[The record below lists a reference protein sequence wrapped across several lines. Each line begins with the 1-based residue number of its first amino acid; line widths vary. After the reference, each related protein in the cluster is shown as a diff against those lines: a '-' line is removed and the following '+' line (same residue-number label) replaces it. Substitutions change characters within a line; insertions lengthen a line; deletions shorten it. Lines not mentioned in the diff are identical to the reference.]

1 MFYSLTR
8 PKCTLPSTGSGGR
21 RFGGLLALALALVAH
36 SLSAQ
41 NANLEELLQRNAAA
55 QDTAAPTAPAEPNA
69 VPPATE
75 FNPGGSRG
83 PRAID
88 QNFARRWNSPDRV
101 FFGKNYELGVNEEA
115 GDVVIIRGNTKISGR
130 VNGGLVVVCG
140 DLDLEGVAERDIVVI
155 MGNVR
160 LGPQSKALGEIVV
173 IGGELQ
179 SSPTAQFQRNVVNV
193 FLGGVAPWLF
203 GAVDWVAKGLL
214 WGRPLPHQVSFA
226 WIVAGLFLALYLLL
240 AALFPK
246 PVTAC
251 SKVLDERPATAFLTG
266 ILMAVLFSPLL
277 ALLLV
282 SVVGVI
288 VVPFLLLGIV
298 IALLIGKTA
307 VFSYLGGQ
315 VTRKTGE
322 AMRGSLLLQVLT
334 GGVLVA
340 ALYTLPLI
348 GFVVWGALATF
359 AVGAVLLAASQ
370 NLWRE
375 RPEQTAV
382 PIYPTQPISAAP
394 MDTSVPGVAPTTPA
408 SPPRPPEPQAYRRA
422 GFWRRAL
429 AMMLDGLLL
438 IVFPCF
444 VFVFFASVSR
454 GFGRMAGVLFPIL
467 LLLACFCWVAYHVVM
482 WTWKG
487 TTIGGLVLGIKVVRT
502 DGRSVDFGSA
512 IIRALASFFSAFV
525 FFLGFF
531 WAGWDRNKQSW
542 HDKIAGTVIVRV
554 PFGVPLL
561 FA

>member
-1 MFYSLTR
+1 MAYPFTR
-8 PKCTLPSTGSGGR
+8 PKCTLSPVGSWGR
-21 RFGGLLALALALVAH
+21 RLGGLLALALALVAPA
-36 SLSAQ
+36 LSAQ

-55 QDTAAPTAPAEPNA
+55 PDTAAPTAPVEPNA

-83 PRAID
+83 PRSID
-88 QNFARRWNSPDRV
+88 QNFARDRRNSPDRV
-101 FFGKNYELGVNEEA
+101 FFGKNYELGANEDA

-130 VNGGLVVVCG
+130 VNGDLVVVGG
-140 DLDLEGVAERDIVVI
+140 DLDLQGVAERDIVVI

-160 LGPQSKALGEIVV
+160 LGPQSRALGEIVV
-173 IGGELQ
+173 VGGELQ

-226 WIVAGLFLALYLLL
+226 WTVAGLFLALYLLL

-246 PVTAC
+246 PVMAC

-282 SVVGVI
+282 SVVGII
-288 VVPFLLLGIV
+288 VVPFLMLGVV

-315 VTRKTGE
+315 VTRRAGE
-322 AMRGSLLLQVLT
+322 AMRGSLLLQVLM

-359 AVGAVLLAASQ
+359 AIGAVLLAASQ
-370 NLWRE
+370 SLWRE
-375 RPEQTAV
+375 RPEPT
-382 PIYPTQPISAAP
+382 PIPIQPAQPISEAP
-394 MDTSVPGVAPTTPA
+394 MGASVPGAAPTTA
-408 SPPRPPEPQAYRRA
+408 AQPRPPEPQSFRRA
-422 GFWRRAL
+422 GFWRRAI

-438 IVFPCF
+438 IVFPFLLF
-444 VFVFFASVSR
+444 VVFASTNR

-467 LLLACFCWVAYHVVM
+467 LILACFCWVAYHVVM

-502 DGRSVDFGSA
+502 DGRAVGFGSA
-512 IIRALASFFSAFV
+512 MIRAMASFFSAFV

-554 PFGVPLL
+554 PFG
-561 FA
+561 A